1 MSFPKMK
8 KSLFATFALL
18 LVLLTACSTGNQLAK
33 SERQAQVA
41 RQVQASLDSRQY
53 TIAVDWMK
61 PLRGMSKRLNYGYEL
76 KINGDE
82 MDCYLPYM
90 GEAYRLPYGGGKGLN
105 FKAPILNYT
114 QTQTAGNCY
123 LIEFDVVNDEDV
135 FHYRIDLFSSGKAI
149 IDIWARDRDSISFQG
164 EMVF

>member
-1 MSFPKMK
+1 MNNA
-8 KSLFATFALL
+8 LFTTLVLL
-18 LVLLTACSTGNQLAK
+18 MLLLTACNTGNRLAK
-33 SERQAQVA
+33 AERQAEVA
-41 RQVQASLDSRQY
+41 RQVQASLESRQY

-61 PLRGMSKRLNYGYEL
+61 PLRGTPKHLSYGYEL

-82 MDCYLPYM
+82 MDSYLPYM